1 MCVCV
6 LCVCELPT
14 HHYSWTTVSLHK
26 INVMK
31 PPEECRLQSQT
42 MTAKREIELE
52 RERSGARKRRRVEKK
67 EEIKNTRKKSNG
79 REVM

>member
-6 LCVCELPT
+6 CVCELPT

-31 PPEECRLQSQT
+31 PPEECRLQSQ
-42 MTAKREIELE
+42 KNDREEGDRTGE
-52 RERSGARKRRRVEKK
+52 RGVVRENKGGRGRQG
-67 EEIKNTRKKSNG
+67 EEEG
-79 REVM
+79 

>member
-1 MCVCV
+1 M
-6 LCVCELPT
+6 CELPT

-31 PPEECRLQSQT
+31 PPEECRLQSQI
-42 MTAKREIELE
+42 MTGKREIERE
-52 RERSGARKRRRVEKK
+52 REVWCVKTKTGRGRIEGREKGGKEKK
-67 EEIKNTRKKSNG
+67 SDG